1 MRVKDSWCAGGRL
14 HTSRNSDS
22 SGTDQR
28 AIGRNHH
35 FMNDR
40 NWATGQ
46 RYEKTVRAIWGGA
59 WLKGWS
65 ASMKI
70 VKIQICAGPISQITC
85 SCIPPKGNVIVK
97 PGFPWREVLII
108 RSLYCVTI
116 CHLKE
121 CARQKIQEN
130 MEKASTQVVMS
141 LTSRPHFL
149 EDVNRSLPS
158 K

>member
-1 MRVKDSWCAGGRL
+1 MPVKDSWHAGGRL

-22 SGTDQR
+22 IGTDQR
-28 AIGRNHH
+28 VIGGNHH
-35 FMNDR
+35 FINNR

-46 RYEKTVRAIWGGA
+46 RNEKAVRAIWGGA

-70 VKIQICAGPISQITC
+70 VKIQIRAGPISQITC
-85 SCIPPKGNVIVK
+85 SCIPLKGNVIVK
-97 PGFPWREVLII
+97 PGFPGEVLII
-108 RSLYCVTI
+108 SSLYCVTI
-116 CHLKE
+116 YHLKE
-121 CARQKIQEN
+121 YAVQKIQEN
-130 MEKASTQVVMS
+130 MVKASTQVVMS
-141 LTSRPHFL
+141 LISRPHFL